1 MCKIVGK
8 ISEGFEVKI
17 KLESIEFGK
26 KSGEFGLKSIE
37 YFCLS
42 RKLKF
47 VVNNSLFSKSFV
59 MNMKNGRFSFKILN
73 FSSKF
78 LLSFKV
84 K

>member
-26 KSGEFGLKSIE
+26 KSGEFWLKSDGL
-37 YFCLS
+37 FFSL

-47 VVNNSLFSKSFV
+47 VVNNSLFSNSFV
-59 MNMKNGRFSFKILN
+59 MNKKNGRFSFKILN